1 MPFIVTALLLA
12 SVIGGAAS
20 IAAQSALPGDTLWSF
35 KTGINERMQ
44 SALVP
49 DGKVQA
55 NFDIGIIETRIQ
67 ESKKISG
74 DAERVAV
81 VKSAM
86 EKNIAMHANSA
97 LRQITK
103 LQNSGNYISA
113 ADAASRL
120 QAALAKNTPEVLNLR
135 SMLDTASR
143 LSEEASKKA
152 EAL

>member
-1 MPFIVTALLLA
+1 MPFIITALLLA

-20 IAAQSALPGDTLWSF
+20 IAAQSALPGDTLWHF

-81 VKSAM
+81 VKSVM
-86 EKNIAMHANSA
+86 EKNIAAHATARSTRLPHCKTAATTSA
-97 LRQITK
+97 PPTRRRACRPRSQK
-103 LQNSGNYISA
+103 
-113 ADAASRL
+113 
-120 QAALAKNTPEVLNLR
+120 TPPR
-135 SMLDTASR
+135 F
-143 LSEEASKKA
+143 
-152 EAL
+152 

>member
-1 MPFIVTALLLA
+1 MPFIITALLLA

-20 IAAQSALPGDTLWSF
+20 IAAQSALPGDTLWHF

-81 VKSAM
+81 VKSVM
-86 EKNIAMHANSA
+86 EKNIAMHADSA
-97 LRQITK
+97 LYQITA

-143 LSEEASKKA
+143 LSEEASEKA
-152 EAL
+152 KTL